1 MNWIIRIRPRAEQD
15 LAAAREWY
23 EQQRVGLGDEFLDAA
38 AGAFLTLESAPERER
53 LYYLNFR
60 RIICKRRPGCLVDGS
75 QRREFFRKRRPGCL
89 VDGSQRREFF
99 RRISRKYGNYDV
111 VVARGFQSEG
121 NSGRKSSDVVI
132 AGKRPRRS
140 RR

>member
-1 MNWIIRIRPRAEQD
+1 MAWNQVSLMEQKQQFVS
-15 LAAAREWY
+15 LAASGRFTFTELCADFKVSRKT
-23 EQQRVGLGDEFLDAA
+23 GHK
-38 AGAFLTLESAPERER
+38 
-53 LYYLNFR
+53 
-60 RIICKRRPGCLVDGS
+60 CKC
-75 QRREFFRKRRPGCL
+75 RPGCL

-99 RRISRKYGNYDV
+99 RRISRKYGNYDA

-121 NSGRKSSDVVI
+121 NSGRRSSEVVM